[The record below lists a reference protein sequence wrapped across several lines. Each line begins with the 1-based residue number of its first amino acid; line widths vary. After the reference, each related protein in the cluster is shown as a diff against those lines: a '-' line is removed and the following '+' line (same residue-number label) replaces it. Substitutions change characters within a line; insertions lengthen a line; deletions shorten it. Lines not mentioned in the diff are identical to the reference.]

1 MNIVNEIF
9 ESIKFKIY
17 PDEDYRKKYLF
28 RSLKRVYSLFGKEK
42 LFLFNN
48 LKVLNK
54 KEDIYLKKIFQ
65 TSKIKQKKPPDFRS
79 GVFKSFKKVYLT
91 KWNYISVFL

>member
-42 LFLFNN
+42 LF
-48 LKVLNK
+48 
-54 KEDIYLKKIFQ
+54 
-65 TSKIKQKKPPDFRS
+65 
-79 GVFKSFKKVYLT
+79 
-91 KWNYISVFL
+91 